1 MIAIYSRV
9 NMETQLLREFYR
21 ESRKIIYIFRIF
33 TYTHLY
39 ITHINIYIYI
49 LKTSGQL
56 ICITRGAVGKIIFPQ
71 RSLHSNPRADEYVK
85 LRSKGELRLQVG
97 KGC

>member
-49 LKTSGQL
+49 KNQWP
-56 ICITRGAVGKIIFPQ
+56 IDM
-71 RSLHSNPRADEYVK
+71 HNE
-85 LRSKGELRLQVG
+85 
-97 KGC
+97 GCGR